1 MRKANRG
8 LRNNN
13 PLNIRKGQHWIGES
27 LNQTDEDFVI
37 FLDMVYGVRAAF
49 VILHTYMESYHIN
62 TVRMIIQ
69 RWAPPVENDTNRYIA
84 FVCER
89 LNVSPDTVLDWYDRE
104 SMMAL
109 FNAMSKMETGVELNQ
124 VLVIKGYA
132 LAQRKY
138 M

>member
-27 LNQTDEDFVI
+27 LNQTDKDFVVFI
-37 FLDMVYGVRAAF
+37 DMVYGVRAAF

-69 RWAPPVENDTNRYIA
+69 RWAPPVENETDRYIA
-84 FVCER
+84 FVCDR
-89 LNVSPDTVLDWYDRE
+89 LNVTPDTVLNWYHRE
-104 SMMAL
+104 NMIAL

-124 VLVIKGYA
+124 SIVERGYKLA
-132 LAQRKY
+132 LEKY